1 MVNNSPESRNKL
13 TAGGQ
18 KELTQPIQET
28 ASLPREVQ
36 EDITPDLIDL
46 KKSWEYR
53 NKPVIILLDNRLVCK
68 ESDRWSN
75 PEIYEIQK
83 KVEADSIVFIP
94 DEKFE
99 SLKEYLLKTEVEE
112 DEEDAL
118 LEEENPEEIDDTKVA
133 RELQFILIQAKK
145 KEASDVHIIPEE
157 RRVRVEF
164 RVNGELELFKKYS
177 KGFASRLINKIKIL
191 ADIDMTKHHIPQD
204 GKMKIK
210 VGGDE
215 LEIRVSIVPTVYGED
230 AVLRVQKTQA
240 LLRMNLKEIGFEEED
255 YELYRS
261 KFLFPYGMILDVGG
275 TGEGKTTTL
284 YLTLKEIFEL
294 YGHRKRIL
302 TVEDPVELKF
312 PQAVQVEVDEKA
324 GRTFPMV
331 LRAFLRQDP
340 DIMLVGEI
348 RDEETAQIAVR
359 AALTGHLVLSTL
371 HATDSFN
378 AIVRLED
385 LGVSRFL
392 ISSTVNVLLSQR
404 LVRVLCPKCRKK
416 IKLSPSIVSKYSLD
430 FNEAYEKGEGC
441 EYCNYTGV
449 VGRTAVIEVLPIDG
463 RLKELI
469 ATQASEV
476 EMKKAM
482 RGRFRNLWD
491 NAILKV
497 KRGITSLSE
506 VESKIKPDPILNL
519 KRGKREVDL
528 GIVLYPHKKI
538 IVAVKGKEGYL
549 YDVSHSGLS
558 IYFKE
563 PFFLEQD
570 VPIAGVEVIEKS
582 ESGEIIRKKEITFT
596 PKSYKKFAG
605 GGFLV
610 GGFYEGDLKEYLEM

>member
-1 MVNNSPESRNKL
+1 M
-13 TAGGQ
+13 
-18 KELTQPIQET
+18 
-28 ASLPREVQ
+28 
-36 EDITPDLIDL
+36 
-46 KKSWEYR
+46 
-53 NKPVIILLDNRLVCK
+53 LDNRLVCR

-83 KVEADSIVFIP
+83 KVGASSIVFVP
-94 DEKFE
+94 DEKFD
-99 SLKEYLLKTEVEE
+99 SLKEYLLSAEVEE
-112 DEEDAL
+112 DEEETVA
-118 LEEENPEEIDDTKVA
+118 EEENEEEIDDTRVA
-133 RELQFILIQAKK
+133 RELQFILLQAKK
-145 KEASDVHIIPEE
+145 KGASDVHIIPEE
-157 RRVRVEF
+157 KRVRIDF
-164 RVNGELELFKKYS
+164 RINGELELFKRYS
-177 KGFASRLINKIKIL
+177 KGFASRLVNKIKIL
-191 ADIDMTKHHIPQD
+191 ADIDMTQHHIPQD
-204 GKMKIK
+204 GKMKIRS
-210 VGGDE
+210 GNEE
-215 LEIRVSIVPTVYGED
+215 LEIRVSIVPTIHGED
-230 AVLRVQKTQA
+230 AVLRIQKTQT
-240 LLRMNLKEIGFEEED
+240 LLQLNLKEIGFEGKD

-284 YLTLKEIFEL
+284 YLTLKEIFGI
-294 YGHRKRIL
+294 YGTRKRIL

-324 GRTFPMV
+324 GRTFPTV

-404 LVRVLCPKCRKK
+404 LVRVLCPKCKKK
-416 IKLSPSIVSKYSLD
+416 IKLSPSIVSKYNLD

-441 EYCNYTGV
+441 EYCNYTGI

-463 RLKELI
+463 LLKELI
-469 ATQASEV
+469 ATRASEV

-482 RGRFRNLWD
+482 RGKFRNLWD

-497 KRGITSLSE
+497 KKGITSLSE

-519 KRGKREVDL
+519 KRGRGEVDL
-528 GIVLYPHKKI
+528 GIVLYPHKK
-538 IVAVKGKEGYL
+538 VFVSVKGKEGYL
-549 YDVSHSGLS
+549 YDLNHSGLS
-558 IYFKE
+558 ILFSE
-563 PFFLEQD
+563 PFFIEQD
-570 VPIAGVEVIEKS
+570 IPISKVKVYEKGDNGKIVK
-582 ESGEIIRKKEITFT
+582 EKEINFT
-596 PKSYKKFAG
+596 PKSYKKFLG
-605 GGFLV
+605 GGFLI
-610 GGFYEGDLKEYLEM
+610 GGFYEGDLREYLEM